1 MAESTISAVRRGL
14 VSAMYGEMAEGAFV
28 RAFLLGWMVCES
40 VQEKVLAA
48 KSTTGGRSTLA
59 VSGVG
64 NGDLDGNWASTGGDF
79 ADDVDLRIV
88 RKEFDKKSG
97 IDTAALVAV
106 EDSSGL
112 PEENRRRLWPDA
124 NDRTW
129 VASSPWAS
137 RVSRQDRGVAR
148 TEILHKSIVKTRTG
162 IASVVR
168 RCRRQ
173 EGDLSREFYER
184 SFFVEGRWA

>member
-1 MAESTISAVRRGL
+1 MAESTIRAVRRGL
-14 VSAMYGEMAEGAFV
+14 VSAIYGEMADGAFV
-28 RAFLLGWMVCES
+28 RAFRLGLMVCAS
-40 VQEKVLAA
+40 VQENVLAA

-59 VSGVG
+59 VPGVG
-64 NGDLDGNWASTGGDF
+64 NGDLDGNWASTGGGGF

-97 IDTAALVAV
+97 IDTGALVAV

-112 PEENRRRLWPDA
+112 PEENRRRRWLPDA
-124 NDRTW
+124 KDRTW

-137 RVSRQDRGVAR
+137 RVSRQDRGVVR
-148 TEILHKSIVKTRTG
+148 TEILYNNIVLTRTG

-173 EGDLSREFYER
+173 EGELSKRIL
-184 SFFVEGRWA
+184 